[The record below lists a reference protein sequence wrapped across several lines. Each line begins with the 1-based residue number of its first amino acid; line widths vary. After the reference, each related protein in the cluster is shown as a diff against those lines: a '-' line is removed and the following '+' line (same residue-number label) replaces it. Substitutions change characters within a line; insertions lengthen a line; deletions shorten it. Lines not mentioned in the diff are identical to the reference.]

1 MKRWGLFF
9 VTVLIAVNCF
19 SQVRFQKTYMLYGDG
34 GGAAFLCKDSLG
46 YFFEISTIDP
56 TISYYDVCLAK
67 VNLQGDTLW
76 TKYYGGG
83 GTKGFSKLHEENNG
97 NITMIG
103 SSYVFG
109 SGSLDNYIVK
119 INPLGDT
126 LWTKAIGNSLYNAT
140 TSSIRLNDGSFVILS
155 FTDSSG
161 IGSNDSGLI
170 KIDSTGNMLWN
181 KYYEGGVGFNTG
193 AMSDL
198 MLMSDGGFI
207 MCGSTFTY
215 GAGDYDTYLIRTDSL
230 GNFLWAKTFGG
241 NLGEGGNSLIKCS
254 DGIII
259 ASGTKSFGQGGADIM
274 LLKLDFNG
282 NIIWAKTYGT
292 NIDEYASRI
301 KQTSDNGFVIVG
313 GGPHVTTSGN
323 RESFLMKIDSLGN
336 FLWAKKYGA
345 SSCHE
350 DISSINITIDGGF
363 VLSGNTCSYSGASFN
378 YRTYI
383 VKTDSNGNSGCNE
396 QNISLI
402 TQDITSL
409 LIVGSHT
416 PNVYTD
422 STLVANPTQTI
433 VRNDGDN
440 LISNTLCYSVVGV
453 EEIEAN
459 ANNIKIYP
467 TPSSNQLNI
476 EYEHYN
482 SETIQLE
489 VQNLLGQTVYSET
502 LKTNIGKQTKMLD
515 ISSLNNGVYFILLKN
530 KTNTSTAK
538 FVKQ

>member
-1 MKRWGLFF
+1 MKNWVAFF
-9 VTVLIAVNCF
+9 LIIFISVNCF

-34 GGAAFLCKDSLG
+34 GGAAFLSKDDLG

-56 TISYYDVCLAK
+56 TISYYDVFLAK

-83 GTKGFSKLHEENNG
+83 GTKGFGRLHEENNG
-97 NITMIG
+97 SITMIG

-119 INPLGDT
+119 INPFGDT

-140 TSSIRLNDGSFVILS
+140 TSSIRLNDGSFMILS

-181 KYYEGGVGFNTG
+181 KYYEGGGGFNTG

-198 MLMSDGGFI
+198 VLMSDGGFI
-207 MCGSTFTY
+207 MSGSTFTY

-230 GNFLWAKTFGG
+230 GNFLWARTFGG
-241 NLGEGGNSLIKCS
+241 NLGEGGNSIIKCS

-259 ASGTKSFGQGGADIM
+259 AAGTKSFGQGGADIM

-301 KQTSDNGFVIVG
+301 KQTSDYGFVIIG

-336 FLWAKKYGA
+336 FLWAKKYGV

-350 DISSINITIDGGF
+350 DISSVNITVDGGF
-363 VLSGNTCSYSGASFN
+363 LLSGTTCSYSGASFN

-396 QNISLI
+396 QNINLI
-402 TQDITSL
+402 TQDITSM
-409 LIVGSHT
+409 LIVGNHT

-422 STLVANPTQTI
+422 TTLVAKPTQTI
-433 VRNDGDN
+433 VRNDGNN
-440 LISNTLCYSVVGV
+440 LISNTLCYSVVSI
-453 EEIEAN
+453 EENEGN
-459 ANNIKIYP
+459 SNNIEIYP
-467 TPSSNQLNI
+467 NPSINEITLAFEQTGSENTQLI
-476 EYEHYN
+476 
-482 SETIQLE
+482 IQN
-489 VQNLLGQTVYSET
+489 VLGQNVYSET
-502 LKTNIGKQTKMLD
+502 FKTNIGKQTKTLD
-515 ISSLNNGVYFILLKN
+515 ISMLQNGIYLIQFKN
-530 KTNTSTAK
+530 QNKIYSAK
-538 FVKQ
+538 FIKQ